1 MATDKSTYS
10 GHPPDDFVSRYNRES
25 GVSPLVAGG
34 MDIRMADSAVQDIY
48 GNIMWT
54 GFSTFDAKRN

>member
-1 MATDKSTYS
+1 MATDKSTYV
-10 GHPPDDFVSRYNRES
+10 GHPSDDLVPGDNREC
-25 GVSPLVAGG
+25 GISPFVAGG